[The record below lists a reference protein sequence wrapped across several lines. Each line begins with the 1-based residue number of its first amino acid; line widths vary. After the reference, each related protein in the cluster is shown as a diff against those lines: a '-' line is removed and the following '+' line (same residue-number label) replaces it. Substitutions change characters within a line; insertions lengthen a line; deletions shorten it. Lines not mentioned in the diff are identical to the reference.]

1 MLNKNKKAQLGET
14 TTWIVATL
22 MIIVVL
28 IFFIYASSI
37 LAKKN
42 NVFSIPKKA
51 IGKAASYLGGSPQ
64 LGVWVDVKTSLAY
77 ILSENKYKDAIDSWI
92 MEKEK

>member
-1 MLNKNKKAQLGET
+1 MLNKKAQIGET
-14 TTWIVATL
+14 TTWLVATL
-22 MIIVVL
+22 IIIVVL

-37 LAKKN
+37 LAEKN
-42 NVFSIPKKA
+42 NVLSIPKKV
-51 IGKAASYLGGSPQ
+51 IGYAKGSPQ
-64 LGVWVDVKTSLAY
+64 LGDWIDVKTSLAY